1 ARRRDGVSLCI
12 DPGHRAAATRLKSGA
27 QTRRKAAVAL
37 TVGPKPIHAEFPTSV
52 AGHLEKADLEHHLLG
67 RGDLHRIHD
76 AAVSGRHAPRPLHGA
91 VGIHRIAGNAAE
103 HELAIAAADADA
115 PAAGARPDLVLQVTD
130 INGDLHV
137 EDADQPHALIEH
149 GDVGRSYLLALA
161 VQHAV

>member
-1 ARRRDGVSLCI
+1 
-12 DPGHRAAATRLKSGA
+12 
-27 QTRRKAAVAL
+27 
-37 TVGPKPIHAEFPTSV
+37 VGPKAIEGEFPTSV

-67 RGDLHRIHD
+67 RGDLHRIDD
-76 AAVSGRHAPRPLHGA
+76 AAAFGRHALRHLHGA

-103 HELAIAAADADA
+103 HDLAVAAADADA

-149 GDVGRSYLLALA
+149 GDVGRSYLLALDVEHVVRHRQRVDDVGRPYHRA
-161 VQHAV
+161 GKRLVEA